1 MKLGRAPAHP
11 QSQAPVSSRAD
22 RPHEGQPGTC
32 LTWENPSPTNQSPE
46 GDSNSHAS
54 GARASEARAS
64 AIPPPGE
71 SSSGPCGNRTRLSS
85 LRGWC
90 PEPIDE
96 RTFIENRQW
105 VVKELNLSPSASL
118 FDGNGFTGRR
128 EGHHPREPSASSTG
142 GSRTHRIPGFEPG
155 RFAGLRTVPSLS
167 PQRPRRDSNPRPPR

>member
-1 MKLGRAPAHP
+1 MRANRAPASP
-11 QSQAPVSSRAD
+11 GKIASQT
-22 RPHEGQPGTC
+22 H
-32 LTWENPSPTNQSPE
+32 QSPG

-71 SSSGPCGNRTRLSS
+71 LSSSPCGNRTRLSS

-105 VVKELNLSPSASL
+105 VVKELNLPPSASQL
-118 FDGNGFTGRR
+118 GGNGFTDRR
-128 EGHHPREPSASSTG
+128 EGHHPRKPVASSTG
-142 GSRTHRIPGFEPG
+142 GSRTHRHPGLSRAALPVCVPCRLSHFFSAPG
-155 RFAGLRTVPSLS
+155 GIRT
-167 PQRPRRDSNPRPPR
+167 RDLLADNEASTPGCSTKA